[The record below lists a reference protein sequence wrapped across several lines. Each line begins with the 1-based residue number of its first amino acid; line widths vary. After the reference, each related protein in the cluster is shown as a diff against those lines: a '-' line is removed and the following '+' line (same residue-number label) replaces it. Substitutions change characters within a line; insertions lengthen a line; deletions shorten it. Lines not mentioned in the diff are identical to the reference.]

1 MTENNSFKLG
11 YDYDAWQ
18 GYGQRDILSTDIS
31 LKTNSHMILCGMSG
45 SGKSYALIWCLK
57 MLILVST
64 PEAKFFFADFKQDDS
79 FAFLRECTFYYPYK
93 KSLEALEC
101 VYTILHKRQSGENK
115 DRYAVTLIWDEYMA
129 NILALQGED
138 KKKAADVMN

>member
-45 SGKSYALIWCLK
+45 SGNA
-57 MLILVST
+57 
-64 PEAKFFFADFKQDDS
+64 FA
-79 FAFLRECTFYYPYK
+79 
-93 KSLEALEC
+93 
-101 VYTILHKRQSGENK
+101 SG
-115 DRYAVTLIWDEYMA
+115 R
-129 NILALQGED
+129 
-138 KKKAADVMN
+138 